1 MSTQILPFE
10 FDSHEV
16 RALTIDNEPWFV
28 AKDVATALGYG
39 NPHDAVNRHC
49 KGVVKRE
56 ALTTSGGTQEVRVI
70 AEPDVMRLIVSSK
83 LPSAVEFERKL
94 FEEILPAIRKHG
106 GYLTPA
112 KVEEALLNPDTLI
125 QLATSLKEERA
136 KRAELEAAAEVA
148 KPKVLFAD
156 AVATS
161 RGTILIGEL
170 AKILRGNGIQIGQ
183 NRLFEWMRNNGYLI
197 RRNGTDRNMPT
208 QRSMELG
215 LFVIKETAITHS
227 DGHVTINKTPK
238 VTGKGQQYF
247 VNVFLDDAD
256 GVVIDEV
263 A

>member
-1 MSTQILPFE
+1 M
-10 FDSHEV
+10 